1 MNKHDSM
8 RRIASM
14 LRRIACC
21 KRCGCGKE
29 PPRTPEPVP
38 SGRELTVVAQP
49 LGTGTVHR
57 QRVKRPVEL
66 NSGSSLIEFRWYFI
80 SRSLTFD
87 LPPPTTWICGPLA
100 DPFPVFLPR
109 RGCRAINA
117 TVRTAARPLLPA
129 QRPCLGFSPFCIIAR
144 RARVRGPRGLHG
156 SSAAGAA
163 LRAPISSC
171 APQNTHAHTSLG
183 RAALCLART
192 RRAGLGRPGS
202 RSVPT
207 ASCAMR
213 SIPLAQDLQRQH
225 PSPVPPLQNAG
236 VKWTQNGMGIRRRGP
251 RRRLGI

>member
-1 MNKHDSM
+1 MILSTRSHPGVSPHW
-8 RRIASM
+8 
-14 LRRIACC
+14 
-21 KRCGCGKE
+21 G
-29 PPRTPEPVP
+29 
-38 SGRELTVVAQP
+38 
-49 LGTGTVHR
+49 LGE
-57 QRVKRPVEL
+57 Q
-66 NSGSSLIEFRWYFI
+66 
-80 SRSLTFD
+80 
-87 LPPPTTWICGPLA
+87 
-100 DPFPVFLPR
+100 
-109 RGCRAINA
+109 RAINA
-117 TVRTAARPLLPA
+117 TVRARRVRTAARPLLPA
-129 QRPCLGFSPFCIIAR
+129 QRPCLEFSPFCIMAR

-213 SIPLAQDLQRQH
+213 STPVAQDLQRQHH

-251 RRRLGI
+251 RRRLVI

>member
-1 MNKHDSM
+1 MNLWSA
-8 RRIASM
+8 RPLPGVS
-14 LRRIACC
+14 
-21 KRCGCGKE
+21 
-29 PPRTPEPVP
+29 PP
-38 SGRELTVVAQP
+38 SGVQ
-49 LGTGTVHR
+49 
-57 QRVKRPVEL
+57 
-66 NSGSSLIEFRWYFI
+66 S
-80 SRSLTFD
+80 
-87 LPPPTTWICGPLA
+87 
-100 DPFPVFLPR
+100 
-109 RGCRAINA
+109 INA
-117 TVRTAARPLLPA
+117 TVRARRVRTAARPLLPA

-144 RARVRGPRGLHG
+144 RARVRGPRGSHG

-213 SIPLAQDLQRQH
+213 STPVAQDSRDNTPPRDNTPHLC
-225 PSPVPPLQNAG
+225 PPLQNAG
-236 VKWTQNGMGIRRRGP
+236 VEWMQNGMGIRRRGP